1 VSLEGLF
8 KMIYTFADKMRKDM
22 RGTDIV
28 LWGQATQIDN

>member
-1 VSLEGLF
+1 MDVSLEGLF

-28 LWGQATQIDN
+28 L